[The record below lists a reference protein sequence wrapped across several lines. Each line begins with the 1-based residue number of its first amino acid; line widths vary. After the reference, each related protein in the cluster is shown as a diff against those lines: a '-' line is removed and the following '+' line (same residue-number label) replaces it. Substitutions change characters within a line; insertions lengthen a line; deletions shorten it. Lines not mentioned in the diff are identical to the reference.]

1 MAILKWDETGERLY
15 ETGVDKCVLY
25 VYDSSKTGEGQHPY
39 SPGVAWNGI
48 TGVTESPDGAESEDL
63 YADNV
68 KYLSLLSAETMGL
81 TLTAYMYPDAFA
93 VCDGTASLIEG
104 VTVGQQARQS
114 FGLAYRTL
122 IGNDTNGTDKGYKL
136 HLVYGCVASP
146 SDKDYATVNDS
157 PEAIEFSWEIDTT
170 PAPAGKAGLKPSS
183 TLTIDSTKVGSAA
196 LKAVED
202 ALYGT
207 ASAEAYLPL
216 PSEILTLVQNASQSQ
231 GG

>member
-25 VYDSSKTGEGQHPY
+25 VYDPSKTDEGRHPY

-81 TLTAYMYPDAFA
+81 TLTAYMYPDEFA
-93 VCDGTASLIEG
+93 ICDGTAELIG
-104 VTVGQQARQS
+104 GIVVGQQARRS

-122 IGNDTNGTDKGYKL
+122 VGNDTQGTDHGYKL
-136 HLVYGCVASP
+136 HLVYGCRASVAQ
-146 SDKDYATVNDS
+146 KDYNTVNENPD
-157 PEAIEFSWEIDTT
+157 AVQFSWDITTT
-170 PAPAGKAGLKPSS
+170 PVDVPGLKPTSHI
-183 TLTIDSTKVGSAA
+183 TIDSTKVDPTELAA
-196 LKAVED
+196 LEAI
-202 ALYGT
+202 LYGGDDT
-207 ASAEAYLPL
+207 EARLPL
-216 PSEILTLVQNASQSQ
+216 PTELKTIFKKTA
-231 GG
+231 